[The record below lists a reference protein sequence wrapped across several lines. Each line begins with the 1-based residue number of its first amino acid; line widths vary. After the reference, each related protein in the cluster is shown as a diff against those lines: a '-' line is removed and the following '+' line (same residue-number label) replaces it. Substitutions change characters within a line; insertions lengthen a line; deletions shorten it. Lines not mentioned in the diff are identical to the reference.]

1 MGMGRREGIIG
12 TGLGGRTRDHAA
24 WHGKWWG
31 WDAYRGGVRLCLRV
45 IRLVRVEGMG
55 SREEGA
61 EFDSESDVP
70 PGNANG
76 GGIIGCPPGFCPSMG
91 LDADWPSAAYEEVIE
106 SMTDWAFSWPISAEV
121 RVSLYSVKM
130 VYRGGEDREIEETH
144 VGSSPQHYGGG
155 FARYYAPCARSSSR
169 A

>member
-1 MGMGRREGIIG
+1 MG

-130 VYRGGEDREIEETH
+130 VYRGGEDREVEETH